1 MLVKKQNQTLT
12 FNNGAINVLEVDD
25 RVIRSNRMEN
35 IHYHQ
40 DAKSF
45 SRFWKAYAA
54 GVEIKTVISIPFIHS
69 IKQNDVVELTDF
81 SSGEKQIFE
90 IKQLSERMDTA
101 PRSYQLTL
109 VKGAIKYVDRRTG
122 NV

>member
-1 MLVKKQNQTLT
+1 MLVKKQSQTLT
-12 FNNGAINVLEVDD
+12 FNNGAINVLEVED

-54 GVEIKTVISIPFIHS
+54 GVEIQTVISIPFIHS

-81 SSGEKQIFE
+81 SSGEKRRKF
-90 IKQLSERMDTA
+90 
-101 PRSYQLTL
+101 PRKETRQWSVWFCNPPPPQ
-109 VKGAIKYVDRRTG
+109 A
-122 NV
+122 